1 VYSFWYSGELSVL
14 SREGSREDVFRES
27 ETDGTVHFDR
37 QRIVRDVAIPSFFVV
52 GPPRTG
58 TSWLHDVLSDHVNLP
73 APTKETRFFDLNFH
87 RGWKWYFDHFADTGN
102 GRMVGEVAPTYFA
115 SGAARN
121 LIARW
126 VPDAKIVFIF
136 RNPIERLV
144 SLYRLKLAYGTLA
157 CSFDVALE
165 RDPELLES
173 SMYASTLR
181 EWKSIFPQRRLSI
194 NFYDDLSHN
203 PRGFVEDLASFL
215 NIPRFALHESRLA
228 QIYSTKQ
235 MTEPRSYLATKAA
248 TAMADWCKARKL
260 DNVVAAVKNSSLI
273 KLFLGGGAPFS
284 DIPVRSLRKA
294 SALLLRETEE
304 LEAMIGRDLTAW
316 KPLTNGN
323 GTTIR

>member
-1 VYSFWYSGELSVL
+1 LVL
-14 SREGSREDVFRES
+14 AREGAKQDVFRES
-27 ETDGTVHFDR
+27 ETDCTVHFDQ
-37 QRIVRDVAIPSFFVV
+37 QRIARNREVPSFFVV

-87 RGWKWYFDHFADTGN
+87 RGWEWYFDHFADTGN

-115 SGAARN
+115 SRQART

-136 RNPIERLV
+136 RKPIERLV

-194 NFYDDLSHN
+194 NLYDDLNNN

-235 MTEPRSYLATKAA
+235 MTEPKSYLATKAA

-284 DIPVRSLRKA
+284 DIPARSLRKA

-304 LEAMIGRDLTAW
+304 LEAMIGRDLSAW
-316 KPLTNGN
+316 KPITNDN
-323 GTTIR
+323 GRTIL